1 MLQTLFS
8 EVLTRTDWLTV
19 WDNIFSNHP
28 SFMLYF
34 LVAYLIHSRKA
45 LLCTRTKD
53 NIKVYWFLYL
63 FIYTGRPLQFW
74 WAICNEG
81 LTFLAKPYKGAC
93 RSSYL
98 FAIFITKGLTGNWT
112 PDPFRPELYTSQ
124 SHSIHERVVTD
135 FSKNFLL
142 FYHSFLVFLLF
153 VSEKSRLD

>member
-63 FIYTGRPLQFW
+63 FIYTGRPLQFL
-74 WAICNEG
+74 WAVCNKG
-81 LTFLAKPYKGAC
+81 LTFLAKHYKGEAVIC
-93 RSSYL
+93 LQFSLPKASQGIELQTLSVQNSTPLSHTRPMKEL
-98 FAIFITKGLTGNWT
+98 LLIFQKI
-112 PDPFRPELYTSQ
+112 FFFSIIVSLYFYCLS
-124 SHSIHERVVTD
+124 V
-135 FSKNFLL
+135 KN
-142 FYHSFLVFLLF
+142 HV
-153 VSEKSRLD
+153 